1 MQNINRDLAAADSL
15 FRNVSGKSSVLS
27 RIPSASSMLAAPD
40 LGFSPASEPVKRVLT
55 IIGLVMLL
63 IVGVLIM
70 LYLVNSFFPFTAFYD
85 NGLMATLPSAKRYW
99 TNLKIPAGGDPPS
112 GLYISK
118 DDNIAKKPNSYTV
131 MFDLNINS
139 SKAPAMGSYRHILH
153 RGSDDYNQEVGSGM
167 TQKIT
172 GNTSSDSSF
181 EASMAGAEA
190 TGGTPLPIFMNP
202 GIFLHPYRNDLIFFF
217 QTEAAQ
223 KSVVGYDVLYLES
236 VALDDV
242 PLREWFRITVVLNG
256 ITVDVYKNGELLKS
270 IILKGEPR
278 TVPGDWYGRSG
289 PIPAYGVLQ
298 NIKLWNGALNP
309 KQVKDAASIAFPA
322 KIEIAEAGESCEA

>member
-15 FRNVSGKSSVLS
+15 FKNVSGKSSVFS
-27 RIPSASSMLAAPD
+27 RIPSTSSMLAAPD
-40 LGFSPASEPVKRVLT
+40 LGFPPASEPVKRVLT
-55 IIGLVMLL
+55 IIGLIMLIL
-63 IVGVLIM
+63 IGGLIL
-70 LYLVNSFFPFTAFYD
+70 LYLVNSFFPFFAFYD
-85 NGLMATLPSAKRYW
+85 NGLMAGLPSAKRYW

-181 EASMAGAEA
+181 EASMAGANA
-190 TGGTPLPIFMNP
+190 AGGTPLPIFMNP
-202 GIFLHPYRNDLIFFF
+202 GIFLHPYRNDLLFFF

-236 VALDDV
+236 VALDDI

-309 KQVKDAASIAFPA
+309 KQVKDAASIPLPA
-322 KIEIAEAGESCEA
+322 KIELAEAGESCEA